1 MRWSIDG
8 EDAMADETGDG
19 EGPVLTVIE
28 GGGEPPKKSKRRSLT
43 AKQEAFVK
51 ALTTGGPDGKGMTQT
66 EAYKSAYDCE
76 NMSDKAIYTEGWKLC
91 THHPEV
97 TRRILSQQAV
107 MAKAALSSALTRRRW
122 IIERLEAEAVD
133 METGSPA
140 SRVRSLELLGKTE
153 RLFADVVETIQS
165 DESPDEVRRELEARL
180 TALLADG

>member
-1 MRWSIDG
+1 MD
-8 EDAMADETGDG
+8 DMADDNGGG

-28 GGGEPPKKSKRRSLT
+28 GGGEPPKKGKRRALT

-66 EAYKSAYDCE
+66 DAYKAAYNCE
-76 NMSDKAIYTEGWKLC
+76 QMSDKAIYTEAWKLC

-107 MAKAALSSALTRRRW
+107 LERAALSSGLTRRRW
-122 IIERLEAEAVD
+122 IVERLEHEARSAESDA
-133 METGSPA
+133 A
-140 SRVRSLELLGKTE
+140 RVRALELLGKDSNV
-153 RLFADVVETIQS
+153 RLWSDVVETVQV
-165 DESPDEVRRELEARL
+165 EASPDEVRRELEARL